1 MKVIYKNWTVHNLIG
16 HPLSEIVF
24 LLSFGFLRNLS
35 NWIHDITLP
44 DHDPNKEGRG

>member
-1 MKVIYKNWTVHNLIG
+1 MIWSKLGPFKYTVHNLIA

-24 LLSFGFLRNLS
+24 LIGFKRLS

-44 DHDPNKEGRG
+44 QDRPD